1 MYRRQLSSESSCSS
15 AIMGSVTLAMEAYL
29 STTTFAECLQKAYCA
44 ARGGGGSNDRNISAQ
59 VLRETCLEVHASLPS
74 PLDEIPD
81 PDAAFV
87 EKAVATVLPDVSRSG
102 VRDEE
107 GTHSSLTHACAQ
119 THTSCAIM
127 TDSLWQLPTRS
138 AREWENTIR
147 ADTHV

>member
-1 MYRRQLSSESSCSS
+1 MCVVCAVCVVRVCGTMYRRQLSSESSCSS
-15 AIMGSVTLAMEAYL
+15 AIMGSVTLAMEEYL

-119 THTSCAIM
+119 THTH
-127 TDSLWQLPTRS
+127 
-138 AREWENTIR
+138 
-147 ADTHV
+147 HVPL